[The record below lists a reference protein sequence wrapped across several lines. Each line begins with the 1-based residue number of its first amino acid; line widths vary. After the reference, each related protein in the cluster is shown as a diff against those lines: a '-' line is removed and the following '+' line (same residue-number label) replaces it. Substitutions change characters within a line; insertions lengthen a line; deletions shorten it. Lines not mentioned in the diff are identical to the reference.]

1 MKNGREVGSNI
12 GSCLSFNIACGFS
25 AGFFYFGSKQ
35 IKKGHLYFIIPKP
48 VSEKNSRRHEF
59 EGFFIDVVNESN
71 RYFYFKKNH
80 FSAEPMALS
89 LSHSI
94 PQKNNFRPLC
104 FPKAA

>member
-1 MKNGREVGSNI
+1 MDGKLVLNI

-59 EGFFIDVVNESN
+59 EGFFIGTVNESIIDISIL
-71 RYFYFKKNH
+71 KKIIL
-80 FSAEPMALS
+80 ALS
-89 LSHSI
+89 QWL
-94 PQKNNFRPLC
+94 FR
-104 FPKAA
+104 